1 MASGRPDIGPPLVLY
16 SCDNHVAERFTR
28 QPRQF
33 LDGTLTAKSLGH
45 LFVINFGHGVLAANA
60 LDLARQDQ
68 AVLWPRNYAELLDSA
83 GPRQRQMRSRDERN
97 AWGDMQPDIHGRRV
111 HSIGPVEEQGI
122 VYLQGN
128 SLYCVDP
135 LRGEEVLAEV
145 GPTHF
150 IDPEGA
156 RLRV

>member
-1 MASGRPDIGPPLVLY
+1 
-16 SCDNHVAERFTR
+16 
-28 QPRQF
+28 
-33 LDGTLTAKSLGH
+33 
-45 LFVINFGHGVLAANA
+45 NA

-135 LRGEEVLAEV
+135 LRGEPLWVRQDLAAGSRIWGDDEVVLAA
-145 GPTHF
+145 P
-150 IDPEGA
+150 P
-156 RLRV
+156 